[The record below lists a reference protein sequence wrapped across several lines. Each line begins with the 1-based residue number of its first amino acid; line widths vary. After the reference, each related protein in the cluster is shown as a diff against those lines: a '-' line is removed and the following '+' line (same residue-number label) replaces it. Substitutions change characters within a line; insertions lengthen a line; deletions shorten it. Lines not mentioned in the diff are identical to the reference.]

1 MRTIGEAK
9 MAKLRIG
16 REILKSALDRAI
28 LSDAEKATV
37 DRLLG
42 TAAAKGP
49 VNTDVAQLPQSCL
62 KALLDDSRLTPNQR
76 AVIVMHV
83 HGMSSNAGPQRDY
96 VYSTVVSNPVEFG
109 STFAMLGAKTPN
121 AELFLNGRWYPIT
134 LNVQFLNDNRE
145 GNHLSKGVMLH
156 GTLSMC
162 ETAFGF
168 SRYIYPDMFLD
179 DAGMARELTALQVLN
194 HFGYRGVQAQPGE
207 FNLKLLRAERLSRER
222 GKLILISGPV
232 VTISNRWLPGPESR
246 ALGTPEMPRKC
257 VIEAELEVAE
267 EQRNYYS
274 PYGGTQEGMSRL
286 PFVRV
291 FSLDTKGYVYAD
303 VDDVH
308 TYEFDLH
315 AMSKLHLPV
324 DMLGV
329 LSRVFTTPVEGLFG
343 DVIKGKHGGVV
354 ILAAGNPGVGK
365 TLTAEVYAEQTQRP
379 LYVLELGELGTNV
392 QQLEENLNRVF
403 DRVARWNAVLQFDE
417 CEIFLAQRGDD
428 LERSAIVGSFLRL
441 LDYYQGI
448 LFLTTNRAEVLDHA
462 VRSRVMLK
470 LDYPDLD
477 HAARTVIWQTMLTAA
492 CLTLA
497 EGSVGQLAETVL
509 NGRQIRNLTR
519 LAKILHPTGTVTLD
533 QMRHVLRYG
542 CA

>member
-1 MRTIGEAK
+1 MS
-9 MAKLRIG
+9 KLRIG
-16 REILKSALDRAI
+16 REVLKHAMDRAV
-28 LSDAEKATV
+28 LTDAERETIGQFV
-37 DRLLG
+37 TG
-42 TAAAKGP
+42 GNGKGP
-49 VNTDVAQLPQSCL
+49 VSAEVSALPAACL
-62 KALLDDSRLTPNQR
+62 RALLDDSRLSANQR

-83 HGMSSNAGPQRDY
+83 HGMSRGGGPQRDY
-96 VYSTVVSNPVEFG
+96 VYGTAVANPVEFG
-109 STFAMLGAKTPN
+109 STFSMLGTRTPN
-121 AELFLNGRWYPIT
+121 AEMFLNGRWYPIT

-145 GNHLSKGVMLH
+145 GNHLSKGVLLH

-168 SRYIYPDMFLD
+168 SRYIYPDLFLD
-179 DAGMARELTALQVLN
+179 DGGQARELTVLQVLN
-194 HFGYRGVQAQPGE
+194 HFGYRALQTPPGD
-207 FNLKLLRAERLSRER
+207 FNLKLIRAERMARER
-222 GKLILISGPV
+222 GKVVLVSAPV
-232 VTISNRWLPGPESR
+232 VALSHRWLPGPESR
-246 ALGTPEMPRKC
+246 ALGSPEAPRKA

-267 EQRNYYS
+267 EQRNYYA
-274 PYGGTQEGMSRL
+274 PYGRAQEGVSRL

-291 FSLDTKGYVYAD
+291 FSLDTKTYVYAD
-303 VDDVH
+303 VDDV
-308 TYEFDLH
+308 TPYEFDTE
-315 AMSKLHLPV
+315 AMRKLHLPGE
-324 DMLGV
+324 MLSV
-329 LSRVFTTPVEGLFG
+329 LTRVFNTPVEGLFG

-417 CEIFLAQRGDD
+417 CEIFLSQRGED

-441 LDYYQGI
+441 LDYYHGI

-470 LDYPDLD
+470 LEYPDLD
-477 HAARTVIWQTMLTAA
+477 QAARTVVWTTMLQSAGMTLTQGRVGDLADAA
-492 CLTLA
+492 
-497 EGSVGQLAETVL
+497 L

-519 LAKILHPTGTVTLD
+519 LAKILYPGGMVTLE
-533 QMRHVLRYG
+533 QMRGVLRYG

>member
-1 MRTIGEAK
+1 

-16 REILKSALDRAI
+16 REILKNALERAV
-28 LSDAEKATV
+28 LSESEKEKVDKLISGAAT
-37 DRLLG
+37 
-42 TAAAKGP
+42 KGP
-49 VNTDVAQLPQSCL
+49 VTAEVTQLPQSCL
-62 KALLDDSRLTPNQR
+62 KALLDDSRLSPNQR

-83 HGMSSNAGPQRDY
+83 HGMSGNVGPQRDY
-96 VYSTVVSNPVEFG
+96 VYSTVVANPVEFG
-109 STFAMLGAKTPN
+109 STFAMLGSKTPN

-145 GNHLSKGVMLH
+145 GNHLSKGVLLH

-168 SRYIYPDMFLD
+168 SRYIYPDLFLD
-179 DAGMARELTALQVLN
+179 DSGMQRELTVLQVLN

-222 GKLILISGPV
+222 GKLVLVSGPV
-232 VTISNRWLPGPESR
+232 VTMSNRWLPGPESR
-246 ALGTPEMPRKC
+246 ALGTPEIPRKC

-267 EQRNYYS
+267 EQRNYYA

-303 VDDVH
+303 VDDVL
-308 TYEFDLH
+308 TYEFDIQ
-315 AMSKLHLPV
+315 AMSKLHLPQ

-329 LSRVFTTPVEGLFG
+329 LSRVFLTPVEGLFG

-417 CEIFLAQRGDD
+417 CEIFLAQRGED

-441 LDYYQGI
+441 LDYYHGI

-477 HAARTVIWQTMLTAA
+477 HAARSVIWTTMLEAA
-492 CLTLA
+492 GLTLA
-497 EGSVGQLAETVL
+497 DGSIGELAETNL

-519 LAKILHPTGTVTLD
+519 LAKILHPGGSVTLD
-533 QMRHVLRYG
+533 QMRNVLHYG

>member
-1 MRTIGEAK
+1 

-16 REILKSALDRAI
+16 REILKNALNRAI
-28 LSDAEKATV
+28 LSDPEKASV
-37 DRLLG
+37 EKLIA
-42 TAAAKGP
+42 TAAVKGP
-49 VNTDVAQLPQSCL
+49 VNADVAQLPQSCL

-83 HGMSSNAGPQRDY
+83 HGMSGNAGPQRDY
-96 VYSTVVSNPVEFG
+96 VYNTVVTNPVEFG
-109 STFAMLGAKTPN
+109 STFSMLGSKTPN
-121 AELFLNGRWYPIT
+121 TELFLNGRWYPIT

-168 SRYIYPDMFLD
+168 NRYIYPDLFLD
-179 DAGMARELTALQVLN
+179 DSGQCRERTVLQVLN

-222 GKLILISGPV
+222 GKLVLIGGPV
-232 VTISNRWLPGPESR
+232 VTVSNRWLPGPESR
-246 ALGTPEMPRKC
+246 ALGTPEMPRKG

-274 PYGGTQEGMSRL
+274 PYGGSQEGMSRL

-291 FSLDTKGYVYAD
+291 FSLDTKSYVYAD
-303 VDDVH
+303 VDDVQ
-308 TYEFDLH
+308 TYEFDTK
-315 AMSKLHLPV
+315 AMTKLHLPAE
-324 DMLGV
+324 MLSV
-329 LSRVFTTPVEGLFG
+329 LTRVFMTPVERLFG

-417 CEIFLAQRGDD
+417 CEIFLAQRGED

-462 VRSRVMLK
+462 VRSRVMLR

-477 HAARTVIWQTMLTAA
+477 QAARAVIWRTMLEAA
-492 CLTLA
+492 ELTLV
-497 EGSVGQLAETVL
+497 EGSLEQLAETIL

-519 LAKILHPTGTVTLD
+519 LAKILHPSGAVSLE

>member
-1 MRTIGEAK
+1 

-16 REILKSALDRAI
+16 REILKNALDRAI
-28 LSDAEKATV
+28 LSDTEKATV

-49 VNTDVAQLPQSCL
+49 VNAEVSQLPQSCL

-83 HGMSSNAGPQRDY
+83 HGMSGNAGPQREY
-96 VYSTVVSNPVEFG
+96 VYNTVVQNPVEFG

-179 DAGMARELTALQVLN
+179 DAGMQRELTVLQVLN

-222 GKLILISGPV
+222 GKLVLIGGPV

-246 ALGTPEMPRKC
+246 ALGTREMPRKC

-267 EQRNYYS
+267 EQRNYYA
-274 PYGGTQEGMSRL
+274 PYGGSQDGMSRL

-303 VDDVH
+303 VDDVS
-308 TYEFDLH
+308 TYEFDTH
-315 AMSKLHLPV
+315 AMSKLHLPP
-324 DMLGV
+324 DMIGV

-392 QQLEENLNRVF
+392 QTLEENLNRVF

-417 CEIFLAQRGDD
+417 CEIFLAQRGED

-462 VRSRVMLK
+462 VRSRVMLR

-477 HAARTVIWQTMLTAA
+477 HAARTVIWQTMLDSAG
-492 CLTLA
+492 LTLSD
-497 EGSVGQLAETVL
+497 GSVGQLAETVL

-519 LAKILHPTGTVTLD
+519 LAKILHPERAVTLD
-533 QMRHVLRYG
+533 QMRNVLRYG

>member
-1 MRTIGEAK
+1 
-9 MAKLRIG
+9 
-16 REILKSALDRAI
+16 
-28 LSDAEKATV
+28 
-37 DRLLG
+37 
-42 TAAAKGP
+42 
-49 VNTDVAQLPQSCL
+49 
-62 KALLDDSRLTPNQR
+62 LLDDSRLTPNQR

-83 HGMSSNAGPQRDY
+83 HGMSGNAGPQRDY
-96 VYSTVVSNPVEFG
+96 VYSTVVANPVEFG
-109 STFAMLGAKTPN
+109 STFSMLGTKTPN
-121 AELFLNGRWYPIT
+121 AEMFLNGRWYPIT
-134 LNVQFLNDNRE
+134 LNIQFLNDNRE
-145 GNHLSKGVMLH
+145 GNHLSKGVLLH

-168 SRYIYPDMFLD
+168 SRYIYPDLFMD
-179 DAGMARELTALQVLN
+179 DAGMQRELTVLQVLN
-194 HFGYRGVQAQPGE
+194 HFGYRGVQAHPGE

-222 GKLILISGPV
+222 GKMVLIGGPV

-274 PYGGTQEGMSRL
+274 PFGGVQEGMSRL
-286 PFVRV
+286 PFVRI
-291 FSLDTKGYVYAD
+291 FSLDTKSYVYAD
-303 VDDVH
+303 VDDVK
-308 TYEFDLH
+308 TYEFDMS
-315 AMSKLHLPV
+315 AMSKLHLPSE
-324 DMLGV
+324 MLGV

-470 LDYPDLD
+470 LSYPDLD
-477 HAARTVIWQTMLTAA
+477 HAARKVIWQTMLQSAG
-492 CLTLA
+492 LTLI
-497 EGSVGQLAETVL
+497 EGSVGALAEAVL

-519 LAKILHPTGTVTLD
+519 LAKILYPGGSVTLD
-533 QMRHVLRYG
+533 QMRNVLSYG

>member
-1 MRTIGEAK
+1 MS
-9 MAKLRIG
+9 KLRIG
-16 REILKSALDRAI
+16 REVLKHAMDRAV
-28 LSDAEKATV
+28 LTDAERETI
-37 DRLLG
+37 DRLVG
-42 TAAAKGP
+42 GGSGKGP
-49 VNTDVAQLPQSCL
+49 VTAEVTSLPQACL
-62 KALLDDSRLTPNQR
+62 KALLDDSRLSPNQR

-83 HGMSSNAGPQRDY
+83 HGMSGGGGPQRDY
-96 VYSTVVSNPVEFG
+96 VYGTVVANPVEFG
-109 STFAMLGAKTPN
+109 SAFAMLGTKSPN
-121 AELFLNGRWYPIT
+121 VEMFLSGRWYPVT

-145 GNHLSKGVMLH
+145 GNHLSKGVLLH
-156 GTLSMC
+156 GTLSLC

-168 SRYIYPDMFLD
+168 SRYVYPDLFLD
-179 DAGMARELTALQVLN
+179 DSGQSRELTVLQVLH
-194 HFGYRGVQAQPGE
+194 HFGYRGLQTPPGE
-207 FNLKLLRAERLSRER
+207 FNLKLIRSERQSRER
-222 GKLILISGPV
+222 GKLVLVTGPV
-232 VTISNRWLPGPESR
+232 VALSSRWVPGPESKS
-246 ALGTPEMPRKC
+246 LGTPDRPRKC
-257 VIEAELEVAE
+257 VVEAELEVAE

-274 PYGGTQEGMSRL
+274 PYGRAQEGVSRL

-303 VDDVH
+303 VDDVKP
-308 TYEFDLH
+308 YEFDGQ
-315 AMSKLHLPV
+315 AMSKLHLPPE
-324 DMLGV
+324 MLGI
-329 LSRVFTTPVEGLFG
+329 LTRVFGTPVEGLFG

-354 ILAAGNPGVGK
+354 ILACGNPGVGK

-417 CEIFLAQRGDD
+417 CEIFLSQRGED

-448 LFLTTNRAEVLDHA
+448 LFLTTNRADVLDHA

-470 LDYPDLD
+470 LEYPDLD
-477 HAARTVIWQTMLTAA
+477 HAARTVIWRTMLDTAGMK
-492 CLTLA
+492 LT
-497 EGSVGQLAETVL
+497 EGTIESLAETVL

-519 LAKILHPTGTVTLD
+519 LAKILYPDGIATLE
-533 QMRHVLRYG
+533 QMRGVLRYG

>member
-1 MRTIGEAK
+1 MS
-9 MAKLRIG
+9 KLRIG
-16 REILKSALDRAI
+16 REILRHAMDRAVLTDAERDTIGRLVTSGTGKGTVTTEVSALP
-28 LSDAEKATV
+28 DA
-37 DRLLG
+37 
-42 TAAAKGP
+42 
-49 VNTDVAQLPQSCL
+49 CL
-62 KALLDDSRLTPNQR
+62 KTLLDDSRLSANQR

-83 HGMSSNAGPQRDY
+83 HGMSGGGGPQREY
-96 VYSTVVSNPVEFG
+96 VYDTVVANPVEFG
-109 STFAMLGAKTPN
+109 STFSMLGGKSPN
-121 AELFLNGRWYPIT
+121 AEMFLNGRWYPVT
-134 LNVQFLNDNRE
+134 LNIQFLNDNRE
-145 GNHLSKGVMLH
+145 GSHLSKGVLLH

-168 SRYIYPDMFLD
+168 NRYVYPDLFLD
-179 DAGMARELTALQVLN
+179 DGGVQRELTVMQVLN
-194 HFGYRGVQAQPGE
+194 HFGYRGIQTPPGE
-207 FNLKLLRAERLSRER
+207 FNLKLLRSERLARER
-222 GKLILISGPV
+222 GKVVLVSGPV
-232 VTISNRWLPGPESR
+232 VAMSQRGLPGPESR
-246 ALGTPEMPRKC
+246 ALGTPELPRKC

-267 EQRNYYS
+267 EQRNYYA
-274 PYGGTQEGMSRL
+274 PFGHTQDGISRL

-291 FSLDTKGYVYAD
+291 FGLDGKGYVYVD
-303 VDDVH
+303 VDDVRP
-308 TYEFDLH
+308 YEYDAE
-315 AMSKLHLPV
+315 AMGKLHLPAE
-324 DMLGV
+324 MLTV
-329 LSRVFTTPVEGLFG
+329 LSRVFNTSVEGLFG

-417 CEIFLAQRGDD
+417 CEIFLSQRGED

-448 LFLTTNRAEVLDHA
+448 LFLTTNRADVLDHA

-470 LDYPDLD
+470 LEYPDLD
-477 HAARTVIWQTMLTAA
+477 AAARAVIWTTMFEAA
-492 CLTLA
+492 GMTITEGTIGELA
-497 EGSVGQLAETVL
+497 EATL

-519 LAKILHPTGTVTLD
+519 LGRILYPSGRVTLD
-533 QMRHVLRYG
+533 QMRGVLRYG

>member
-1 MRTIGEAK
+1 

-16 REILKSALDRAI
+16 REILKNALDRAVI
-28 LSDAEKATV
+28 SESEKATV
-37 DRLLG
+37 EKIIG
-42 TAAAKGP
+42 SASAKGP
-49 VNTDVAQLPQSCL
+49 VNAEVAHLPQPCL

-83 HGMSSNAGPQRDY
+83 HGMTGGAGPQRDY
-96 VYSTVVSNPVEFG
+96 VYNTVVSNAVEFG
-109 STFAMLGAKTPN
+109 SAFAMLGTKTPN

-134 LNVQFLNDNRE
+134 LNVQFISDHRE
-145 GNHLSKGVMLH
+145 GSHLSKGVILQCS
-156 GTLSMC
+156 LSMC

-168 SRYIYPDMFLD
+168 SRYVFPDMFLD
-179 DAGMARELTALQVLN
+179 DAGMPRELTVLQVLN

-222 GKLILISGPV
+222 GKLVLVGGPV

-246 ALGTPEMPRKC
+246 SLGTAEMPRKC

-274 PYGGTQEGMSRL
+274 PYGANQEGMSRL

-303 VDDVH
+303 VDDVQ
-308 TYEFDLH
+308 TYEFDTL
-315 AMSKLHLPV
+315 AMSKLHLPP

-329 LSRVFTTPVEGLFG
+329 LGRVFMTPVEGLFG

-470 LDYPDLD
+470 LAYPDLD
-477 HAARTVIWQTMLTAA
+477 QSARTVVWQTMLQAA
-492 CLTLA
+492 GLTLT

-519 LAKILHPTGTVTLD
+519 LAKILHPEGTVTLP
-533 QMRHVLRYG
+533 QMRNVLRYG

>member
-1 MRTIGEAK
+1 

-16 REILKSALDRAI
+16 REILKNALDRAI
-28 LSDAEKATV
+28 LTDSEKATV

-42 TAAAKGP
+42 SAAAKGP
-49 VNTDVAQLPQSCL
+49 VNAEVAQLPQSCL

-83 HGMSSNAGPQRDY
+83 HGMSGSGGPQRDY
-96 VYSTVVSNPVEFG
+96 VYNTVVSNPVEFG
-109 STFAMLGAKTPN
+109 STFAMLGCKTPN

-179 DAGMARELTALQVLN
+179 DSGMQRELAVLQVLN

-207 FNLKLLRAERLSRER
+207 FNLKLLRAERMSRER
-222 GKLILISGPV
+222 GKLVLVGGPV

-267 EQRNYYS
+267 EQRNYYA

-303 VDDVH
+303 VDDVQ
-308 TYEFDLH
+308 TYEFDGN
-315 AMSKLHLPV
+315 AMSKLHLPA
-324 DMLGV
+324 DMIGV

-392 QQLEENLNRVF
+392 QTLEENLNRVF

-417 CEIFLAQRGDD
+417 CEIFLTQRGED
-428 LERSAIVGSFLRL
+428 LERSAIVGIFLRL
-441 LDYYQGI
+441 LDYYRGI

-462 VRSRVMLK
+462 VRSRVMLR

-477 HAARTVIWQTMLTAA
+477 QAARTVIWTTMLDAA
-492 CLTLA
+492 GLKLTD
-497 EGSVGQLAETVL
+497 GSVRELAETVL

-519 LAKILHPTGTVTLD
+519 LAKILHPAGAVNLD
-533 QMRHVLRYG
+533 QMRNVLRYG

>member
-1 MRTIGEAK
+1 

-16 REILKSALDRAI
+16 REILKNALDRAI
-28 LSDAEKATV
+28 LSENEKSTV
-37 DRLLG
+37 EKLIAS
-42 TAAAKGP
+42 AAVKGP

-83 HGMSSNAGPQRDY
+83 HGMSGSHGPQREY
-96 VYSTVVSNPVEFG
+96 VYNTVVSNPVEFG
-109 STFAMLGAKTPN
+109 STFSMLGSKTPN

-168 SRYIYPDMFLD
+168 SRYIYPDLFLD
-179 DAGMARELTALQVLN
+179 DAGQSRDRTVLQILN
-194 HFGYRGVQAQPGE
+194 HFGYRGVQTQPGE
-207 FNLKLLRAERLSRER
+207 FNLKLLHSERMSRER
-222 GKLILISGPV
+222 GKQVLVAGPV
-232 VTISNRWLPGPESR
+232 LTISNRWLPGPESR
-246 ALGTPEMPRKC
+246 ALGTREMPRKC

-274 PYGGTQEGMSRL
+274 PYGGSQEGMSRL
-286 PFVRV
+286 PLVRV
-291 FSLDTKGYVYAD
+291 FSLDTKSYVYVD
-303 VDDVH
+303 VEDVQS
-308 TYEFDLH
+308 YEFDEQ
-315 AMSKLHLPV
+315 AMSKLHLPPE
-324 DMLGV
+324 MLSV
-329 LSRVFTTPVEGLFG
+329 LSRVFLTPVEGLFG

-392 QQLEENLNRVF
+392 QQLEENLHRVF

-417 CEIFLAQRGDD
+417 CEIFLSQRGED

-462 VRSRVMLK
+462 VRSRVMLR

-477 HAARTVIWQTMLTAA
+477 QAARMIIWKTMFEAA
-492 CLTLA
+492 GLTLA
-497 EGSVGQLAETVL
+497 EGTLEQLAEKTL

-519 LAKILHPTGTVTLD
+519 LAKILHPTGNVTID
-533 QMRHVLRYG
+533 QMRNVLRFG

>member
-1 MRTIGEAK
+1 

-16 REILKSALDRAI
+16 REILKNAMERAV
-28 LSDAEKATV
+28 LSEGERAVV
-37 DRLLG
+37 DKLL
-42 TAAAKGP
+42 TNAAPKGP
-49 VNTDVAQLPQSCL
+49 ITTEVTQLPQSCL
-62 KALLDDSRLTPNQR
+62 KALLDDSRLSPNQR

-83 HGMSSNAGPQRDY
+83 HGMSGGSGPQREY
-96 VYSTVVSNPVEFG
+96 VYTTSVANPVEFG
-109 STFAMLGAKTPN
+109 SSFAMLGTKTPN

-134 LNVQFLNDNRE
+134 LNVQFLNDTRE
-145 GNHLSKGVMLH
+145 GNYLSKGVLIH
-156 GTLSMC
+156 GTLSLC

-168 SRYIYPDMFLD
+168 SRYVYPDLFLD
-179 DAGMARELTALQVLN
+179 DAGQARELTVLQVLH

-207 FNLKLLRAERLSRER
+207 FNLKLLRSERLSRER
-222 GKLILISGPV
+222 GKLVLVAGPV
-232 VTISNRWLPGPESR
+232 VTIANRWLPGPESR

-257 VIEAELEVAE
+257 VIEAELEVSQ
-267 EQRNYYS
+267 EQRNYYA

-291 FSLDTKGYVYAD
+291 FSLDTKGYVYVD
-303 VDDVH
+303 VDDVV
-308 TYEFDLH
+308 TYEFDTH
-315 AMSKLHLPV
+315 AMSKLHLPQE
-324 DMLGV
+324 MLGI
-329 LSRVFTTPVEGLFG
+329 LSRVFSTPVEGLFG

-403 DRVARWNAVLQFDE
+403 DRVARWHAVLQFDE
-417 CEIFLAQRGDD
+417 CEIFLSQRGED

-462 VRSRVMLK
+462 VRSRVMLR

-477 HAARTVIWQTMLTAA
+477 QAARTVIWATMFESAGLTITEGT
-492 CLTLA
+492 LHDLA
-497 EGSVGQLAETVL
+497 EAVL

-519 LAKILHPTGTVTLD
+519 LARILHPGGVITLE
-533 QMRHVLRYG
+533 QMRNVLRYG

>member
-1 MRTIGEAK
+1 

-16 REILKSALDRAI
+16 REILKSAVERAI
-28 LSDAEKATV
+28 MTDAERGVVEK
-37 DRLLG
+37 LLAG
-42 TAAAKGP
+42 ANAKGP
-49 VNTDVAQLPQSCL
+49 VSADVTALPQPCL
-62 KALLDDSRLTPNQR
+62 KALLDDSRLSPNQR

-83 HGMSSNAGPQRDY
+83 HGMSGGGGPQRDY
-96 VYSTVVSNPVEFG
+96 VYSSVVQNPVEFG
-109 STFAMLGAKTPN
+109 STFAMLGTKTPN

-145 GNHLSKGVMLH
+145 GNHLSKGVLVH

-162 ETAFGF
+162 ETAYGF
-168 SRYIYPDMFLD
+168 SRYVFPDLFLD
-179 DAGMARELTALQVLN
+179 DAGMQRELTVLQVLN
-194 HFGYRGVQAQPGE
+194 HFGYRGLQAQPGE

-222 GKLILISGPV
+222 GKLVLCSGPV

-267 EQRNYYS
+267 EQRNYYA

-291 FSLDTKGYVYAD
+291 FSLDTKQYVYAD
-303 VDDVH
+303 VDDVQ
-308 TYEFDLH
+308 TYEFDTQ
-315 AMSKLHLPV
+315 AMSKLHLPRE
-324 DMLGV
+324 MLGI
-329 LSRVFTTPVEGLFG
+329 LGRVFTTPVEGLFG

-392 QQLEENLNRVF
+392 QQLEENLHRVF

-477 HAARTVIWQTMLTAA
+477 HAARTVIWTTMFDAAGLTM
-492 CLTLA
+492 T
-497 EGSVGQLAETVL
+497 EGSVGELAEAVL

-519 LAKILHPTGTVTLD
+519 LAKILHPAGTVTLD
-533 QMRHVLRYG
+533 QMRNVLRYG